1 MNRFTNIS
9 NTELAEY
16 IENWVRGERDRQIMK
31 RRLIDCIGL
40 EALGEEFGLT
50 VDRIKQIVYKWQKVL
65 SKQIPEY
72 IDYSEWVTLY
82 VLFVKSLKLCQE
94 FFFRAKLRSRFL
106 FLFSREY
113 SPTLEGLN
121 VVSAVSFIAKPVLIE
136 VAFAVSCVN
145 VTSSIH

>member
-9 NTELAEY
+9 NTELADY

-72 IDYSEWVTLY
+72 IDYSEWVTL
-82 VLFVKSLKLCQE
+82 
-94 FFFRAKLRSRFL
+94 
-106 FLFSREY
+106 
-113 SPTLEGLN
+113 PTG
-121 VVSAVSFIAKPVLIE
+121 
-136 VAFAVSCVN
+136 
-145 VTSSIH
+145 